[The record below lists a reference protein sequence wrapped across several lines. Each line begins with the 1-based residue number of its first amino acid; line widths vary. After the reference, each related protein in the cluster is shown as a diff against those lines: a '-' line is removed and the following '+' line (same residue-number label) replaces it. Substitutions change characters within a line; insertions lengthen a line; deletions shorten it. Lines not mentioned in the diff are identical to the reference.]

1 MGRGEGGGREEEE
14 REEGC
19 RRTVDENDQF
29 LLLLPLHPYK
39 EILKQC
45 PLQGNWNQVN
55 FVDNR
60 SPVPVCVCVHSL
72 STALEELLHD

>member
-29 LLLLPLHPYK
+29 LLLHPLHPYK